1 MLVKFAQSKKEDW
14 DLFLDTSVFAYN
26 TSRHD
31 STIYTPFELMF
42 GRRCYLPIDVNTRN
56 CNLEDFLKEYQKEDR
71 VKNIDRLTKIRSVT
85 LEKAKINIKKA
96 QEKQKYHYDLKHA
109 TSNVYK
115 IGAKVLLKDLLRKK
129 RKGGKLD
136 TKWLGPFV
144 IRKNLGKGLYYICD
158 DRNMKSCWKRVHGT
172 HLKLYHSMASDSK
185 ERESFQVDPPDRSLS
200 GVIIS

>member
-1 MLVKFAQSKKEDW
+1 MLVKFAQSKKEDC

-42 GRRCYLPIDVNTRN
+42 GRRYYLPIDVNTRN

-96 QEKQKYHYDLKHA
+96 QE
-109 TSNVYK
+109 S
-115 IGAKVLLKDLLRKK
+115 
-129 RKGGKLD
+129 
-136 TKWLGPFV
+136 
-144 IRKNLGKGLYYICD
+144 
-158 DRNMKSCWKRVHGT
+158 KS
-172 HLKLYHSMASDSK
+172 
-185 ERESFQVDPPDRSLS
+185 
-200 GVIIS
+200 IIMT